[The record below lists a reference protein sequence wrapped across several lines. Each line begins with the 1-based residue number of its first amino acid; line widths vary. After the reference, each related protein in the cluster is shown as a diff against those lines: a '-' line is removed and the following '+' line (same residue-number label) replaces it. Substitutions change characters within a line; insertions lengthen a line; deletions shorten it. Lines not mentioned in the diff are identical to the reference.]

1 MFTLI
6 SVCSADLP
14 LPGGAIHED
23 VSPMAATPL
32 ISHRFD
38 ATALHSSK
46 NVSLIASPAFAL
58 PLLFPEFSGNT
69 LTLLSRELP

>member
-1 MFTLI
+1 LTN
-6 SVCSADLP
+6 
-14 LPGGAIHED
+14 
-23 VSPMAATPL
+23 
-32 ISHRFD
+32 HRFD
-38 ATALHSSK
+38 AMALHSSK